1 MIAVADL
8 VERFRDS
15 VQAKLGLTFEDAKL
29 AFLGDVL
36 ARRLEATGRTGE
48 AYLAHLDAQ
57 SDRAEIGQLAEALT
71 VGETYFFRNSD
82 QFRAFAEA
90 VVPERMHV
98 NRMTR
103 RLRFLSAGCASGEEP
118 YTLAIVLRML
128 IPDDSWQITI
138 RAVDANPAALR
149 KAAAARYSPWALRE
163 TPATMEQTWFRSTG
177 RDALLDPAIRAMVT
191 FEERNLAVDDPD
203 LWPADTYDAIF
214 CRNVL
219 MYFSP
224 DQMRAAVA
232 RMARALVPDGYFFL
246 GHAETMRGIS
256 NDFHLRH
263 SHDSFYYQ
271 RRRPGEPGEAVDVDI
286 STLPLSAGA
295 LPYVPPIA
303 DDSWFGAIG
312 RASDRVAVL
321 SQRSATAL
329 AVAPPPPRP
338 SWNLGL
344 ALDLLQQERFAEAL
358 ELLDALPPASAR
370 DRDVLLL
377 QGVLLA
383 NSGQPRRAAE
393 VALRL
398 LALDEMNAGANY
410 VLALS
415 FEAANDEAAA
425 ARHYR
430 VAVYLDPSFAMAR
443 LRLGMLLR
451 RDRDFAAARR
461 ELTHALDLLE
471 REDASRLLLFGGGFT
486 RDALIPLCRSEIER
500 CAARR

>member
-1 MIAVADL
+1 MIAVSDL
-8 VERFRDS
+8 VEHFRDT
-15 VQAKLGLTFEDAKL
+15 VQARLGLTFEDAKL

-36 ARRLEATGRTGE
+36 ARRLEATGQPGE
-48 AYLAHLDAQ
+48 AYLAHLDAHD
-57 SDRAEIGQLAEALT
+57 DRAEIGQLAEALT
-71 VGETYFFRNSD
+71 VGETYFFRNND
-82 QFRAFAEA
+82 QFRAFVE
-90 VVPERMHV
+90 VVVAERMQA

-118 YTLAIVLRML
+118 YTLAILLRTL

-163 TPATMEQTWFRSTG
+163 TPAAMEQAWFRSSG
-177 RDALLDPAIRAMVT
+177 RDAVLDPAIRAMVT
-191 FEERNLAVDDPD
+191 FEARNLAVDDPE
-203 LWPADTYDAIF
+203 LWPPDFYDAIF

-224 DQMRAAVA
+224 EQMRAAMA
-232 RMARALVPDGYFFL
+232 RMARSLVPEGYVFL

-256 NDFHLRH
+256 NEFHLRH

-271 RRRPGEPGEAVDVDI
+271 RRRAGDLGEAIDVDI
-286 STLPLSAGA
+286 SGLPLAASV
-295 LPYVPPIA
+295 PYAPPMA
-303 DDSWFGAIG
+303 DENWVGAIG

-321 SQRSATAL
+321 SQRSALAL
-329 AVAPPPPRP
+329 AVAPPQPWP

-344 ALDLLQQERFAEAL
+344 ALDLLQRERFAEAL
-358 ELLDALPPASAR
+358 ELIDALPPASGS

-393 VALRL
+393 VALQL
-398 LALDEMNAGANY
+398 LAVDELNAGANY
-410 VLALS
+410 ILALS

-451 RDRDFAAARR
+451 RDRDFPAARR

-486 RDALIPLCRSEIER
+486 RATLIPLCRSELER
-500 CAARR
+500 CEGRR